1 MAFLKTMLKRAS
13 NAILVPFGYEV
24 RRRSSVRWEPVGLDG
39 LIPPRDLWTAPTDPL
54 YWFFGYFWE
63 YRAYLTLLCGLRRD
77 HSVLELGCSHGRT
90 MLALLDYLKP
100 PGRYEGLDISSKHI
114 KFAQDN
120 IHTQQPHFNFTKADV
135 YNKLYNPQGKQS
147 GDTYKFPYADTSFDV
162 VYAASV
168 FTHLLPLDAA
178 NYLKETRR
186 VLRKGGLCLF
196 SFFVLDYY
204 KGPDTTTSGPGS
216 SKPSLFEFNYPL
228 TGFDGVAVH
237 NPQLPEA
244 VIAYKI
250 DAIEKMAS
258 EVGLKVQRIVP
269 GFWSNGQF
277 GVNEQDLA
285 LLEAV

>member
-1 MAFLKTMLKRAS
+1 MAFLKDMLKRAS
-13 NAILVPFGYEV
+13 DAVLGPFGYEF
-24 RRRSSVRWEPVGLDG
+24 RRKSRVHWEPVGLDG
-39 LIPPRDLWTAPTDPL
+39 LIPPRDLWVGRDDHL

-90 MLALLDYLKP
+90 MLALLDYLEP

-114 KFAQDN
+114 KFAQNN
-120 IHTQQPHFNFTKADV
+120 IHTRYPQFNFTTADV
-135 YNKLYNPQGKQS
+135 YNKLYNPQGKQR
-147 GDTYKFPYADTSFDV
+147 GDTYKFPYADSWFDV

-178 NYLKETRR
+178 NYLKESRR

-204 KGPDTTTSGPGS
+204 RGPGTS
-216 SKPSLFEFNYPL
+216 CASMFEFDHPL
-228 TGFDGVAVH
+228 AGFDDVAVY
-237 NPQLPEA
+237 NPQFPELD
-244 VIAYKI
+244 IAYKI
-250 DAIEKMAS
+250 GLIEKMAS
-258 EVGLKVQRIVP
+258 ESGLKVQRIVP
-269 GFWSNGQF
+269 GWWSRAEF
-277 GVNEQDLA
+277 GVNQQDLA